1 MRKPITAKRFEFSQI
16 PYKYDMKKMAAAHTA
31 PTPSHTSTAAV
42 ASFRTWRDSQFRV
55 ARGPVKATIERA
67 RMISTTKSFG
77 HHDYL
82 K

>member
-1 MRKPITAKRFEFSQI
+1 ME
-16 PYKYDMKKMAAAHTA
+16 AAYTV

-55 ARGPVKATIERA
+55 ARGPVKATIEQV
-67 RMISTTKSFG
+67 RMVPTAKSFG
-77 HHDYL
+77 HRVYL